1 MEEEKLEK
9 IKQID
14 LSDEMRK
21 SYIDYAMS
29 VIVSRALPD
38 VRDGLKPVHRRIL
51 YAMHE
56 LNLDPSKGYKKSARI
71 VGDTMGKYHPHG
83 DASIY
88 DSMVR
93 MAQDFSMRYMLV
105 DGHGNFGSMDGDGAA
120 APRYTEARLSHISL
134 QMLADIDK
142 NTVDFVPNY
151 DQEFMEPSVLPS
163 RFPNLLVN
171 GSSGIAV
178 GMATYI
184 PPHNLVEVVDGI
196 LKVIDDRVNNVD
208 TNIKD
213 LLAIIKGPDFP
224 THGLILG
231 TNGIKEAYLT
241 GRGKILVR
249 AKAAIEVNAN
259 RESIIITELPYQVN
273 KARLVEKIGSL
284 VGEKKIEGIYDI
296 RDESDRNG
304 VRVVIDLKKDANS
317 NVILNQL
324 YKYSQMQESFGLN
337 MLALVNNKPKTLTLK
352 ELLYH
357 YLEHQKEVITRR
369 TQFDLDK
376 AEKRAHILEG
386 YLLVLENMDEVLSL
400 IRGSK
405 DSAAARS
412 ELSTRFML
420 TERQTEAIID
430 MRFRSL
436 TSLEREKLQKEYDDI
451 KITITE
457 LTAILQDE
465 KRLYQVI
472 RDEITIIKNKY
483 GDKRRT
489 EIIQDSGE
497 IDYEDLI
504 DEETSVITMSFMDYI
519 KRQPLSTYKSQNRG
533 GRGILGMGTR
543 DEDVAKN
550 LFVASTHD
558 NILFFT
564 SLGKAYSIKSYEIPE
579 SGRAAKGIAIVN
591 LLNLSPGEKIAAVI
605 PVRTFSDD
613 EYLVMVTKLGSIKKT
628 ALSHFNKIRNSGILA
643 LNFREDDELIAVLKT
658 QGDCEIFVATKE
670 GMGLRFS
677 ESEVRVMG
685 RTAAGVRAITLNSGD
700 YVVSADTLDN
710 ECQVLFVT
718 SGGFGKRT
726 ETEEFSSRH
735 RGGKGVKIY
744 RITEKTGYVVGVA
757 KVNDRDELMLI
768 NSDGVILRIRIADI
782 STQKR
787 VTLGVKLINL
797 PENGEVISIAKIG
810 MELCDDDK
818 QDDEQ
823 SDEFEQNEIEQETI
837 EQEEIVHDDI
847 EQEEIPQ
854 EELEQDQTEE

>member
-1 MEEEKLEK
+1 MEEELKQEK

-14 LSDEMRK
+14 LSEEMRK

-56 LNLDPSKGYKKSARI
+56 LNLDPTKGYKKSARI

-83 DASIY
+83 DSSIY
-88 DSMVR
+88 ESMVR

-105 DGHGNFGSMDGDGAA
+105 DGHGNFGSMDGDSAA

-151 DQEFMEPSVLPS
+151 DQEFSEPSVLPS

-184 PPHNLVEVVDGI
+184 PPHNLTEVVDGI
-196 LKVIDDRVNNVD
+196 LKVIDNRVAGKE
-208 TNIKD
+208 TEIKE
-213 LLAIIKGPDFP
+213 LLDIIKGPDFP
-224 THGLILG
+224 TYGIILG
-231 TNGIKEAYLT
+231 TNGIKQAYRT

-249 AKAAIEVNAN
+249 AKATIETLGN
-259 RESIIITELPYQVN
+259 RETIIITELPYQVN
-273 KARLVEKIGSL
+273 KSRLVEKIGSL
-284 VGEKKIEGIYDI
+284 VGEKKVEGIYDI

-304 VRVVIDLKKDANS
+304 VRVVIELKKDANP

-337 MLALVNNKPKTLTLK
+337 MLALVDNKPKTLNLR
-352 ELLYH
+352 ELLDH
-357 YLEHQKEVITRR
+357 YIDHQKEVVTRR
-369 TQFDLDK
+369 TAFDLAK

-386 YLLVLENMDEVLSL
+386 YLLALKNMDEILQL
-400 IRGSK
+400 IRSSR
-405 DSAAARS
+405 DTATARTVLT
-412 ELSTRFML
+412 ERYGLS
-420 TERQTEAIID
+420 ERQTEAIID

-436 TSLEREKLQKEYDDI
+436 TSLEREKLEKEYADI
-451 KITITE
+451 QVTIGE
-457 LTAILQDE
+457 LKAILADE
-465 KRLYQVI
+465 GRLYQVI
-472 RDEITIIKNKY
+472 REEISLIKQKY
-483 GDKRRT
+483 GDARRT
-489 EIIQDSGE
+489 EIVQDSGE
-497 IDYEDLI
+497 IDFEDLI

-519 KRQPLSTYKSQNRG
+519 KRLPLNTYRSQNRG

-550 LFVASTHD
+550 LIVASTHD

-564 SLGKAYSIKSYEIPE
+564 SLGKAYSIKTYEIPE

-605 PVRTFSDD
+605 PVREFTED
-613 EYLVMVTKLGSIKKT
+613 ENLVMVTKYGVIKKT
-628 ALSHFNKIRNSGILA
+628 SLSHFARIRNSGLLA
-643 LNFREDDELIAVLKT
+643 LSFREDDELIAVLKT
-658 QGDCEIFVATKE
+658 GGEDEIFVATKE
-670 GMGLRFS
+670 GMGLRFN
-677 ESEVRVMG
+677 EDEVRVMG
-685 RTAAGVRAITLNSGD
+685 RTAAGVRAITLNPGD
-700 YVVSADTLDN
+700 CVVSADTIN
-710 ECQVLFVT
+710 GNCQVLFVT

-726 ETEEFSSRH
+726 DIEEFASRH

-744 RITEKTGYVVGVA
+744 RITEKTGSVVGVA
-757 KVNDRDELMLI
+757 KVDDKDELMLI
-768 NSDGVILRIRIADI
+768 NSDGVIIRIRIADI

-787 VTLGVKLINL
+787 VTQGVKLINL
-797 PENGEVISIAKIG
+797 PENSEVISIAKIG
-810 MELCDDDK
+810 EELCEDAEADVEVDP
-818 QDDEQ
+818 DE
-823 SDEFEQNEIEQETI
+823 SPEQA
-837 EQEEIVHDDI
+837 
-847 EQEEIPQ
+847 
-854 EELEQDQTEE
+854 ELIAEPEADTEEVIEEVTAEAEEETDTE